1 MAGVE
6 AVFCA
11 KICAVQL
18 EQKLLQRN
26 EQYSILI
33 RRKKMK
39 KLLILLVVFGMFVPN
54 VLLAVEPVKIG
65 MVTTL
70 STKAGY
76 LGEDVRDGFK
86 LAIAQEEGMLGGVPV
101 ELLVEDDGRDPGK
114 AKQIAD
120 RFVKRDNVKIM
131 TGIIFSN
138 VALAVVPKVVR
149 GEVLYI
155 SPNAGPSD
163 LAGKGCNEN
172 YFNVAY
178 QNDNLDEVVGKYVS
192 DSGFKNVYLLAPN
205 YPAGKDHLAGFKRY
219 YTGKISGEVY
229 TKLGQSDY
237 AAEIAALRAAKPDA
251 VFFFLP
257 GGMGI
262 NFIKQYSQAGLNKTT
277 PVFGPAFSFDERLL
291 GAVGAAALG
300 VKNGSQWTHDL
311 DNPANKQFV
320 EAFRAAYD
328 RTPTLYASQGY
339 EAARLIGSALK
350 SVGGDVTKFDQLRTA
365 VRKADFE
372 SVRGQFAFT
381 SNQHPVQNLYIREVV
396 EDGKG
401 GFTNQTLKAVFTNHG
416 NAYVDECSMK

>member
-1 MAGVE
+1 
-6 AVFCA
+6 
-11 KICAVQL
+11 
-18 EQKLLQRN
+18 
-26 EQYSILI
+26 
-33 RRKKMK
+33 MK
-39 KLLILLVVFGMFVPN
+39 KLLILLAVFGMFVPN
-54 VLLAVEPVKIG
+54 VLRAAEPVKIG

-149 GEVLYI
+149 GDVLYI
-155 SPNAGPSD
+155 SPNAGPSA
-163 LAGKGCNEN
+163 LAGKGCNQN

-219 YTGKISGEVY
+219 YMGKISGEVY

-237 AAEIAALRAAKPDA
+237 AAEITALRAAKPDA

-262 NFIKQYSQAGLNKTT
+262 NFIKQYSQAGLNKTI

-291 GAVGAAALG
+291 GAVGAAAKG

-320 EAFRAAYD
+320 EAFRVAYD

-350 SVGGDVTKFDQLRTA
+350 SVGGDVTKFDQLRA
-365 VRKADFE
+365 SVRKADFE

-381 SNQHPVQNLYIREVV
+381 TNQHPIQNLYIREVV

-401 GFTNQTLKAVFTNHG
+401 GFTNQTLKAVFTG
-416 NAYVDECSMK
+416 QGKAYIDDCKMK

>member
-1 MAGVE
+1 
-6 AVFCA
+6 
-11 KICAVQL
+11 
-18 EQKLLQRN
+18 
-26 EQYSILI
+26 
-33 RRKKMK
+33 MK
-39 KLLILLVVFGMFVPN
+39 KLFMVLVLS
-54 VLLAVEPVKIG
+54 VLLIPSATWATKPVKIG

-76 LGEDVRDGFK
+76 LGEEVRDGFK
-86 LAIAQEEGMLGGVPV
+86 LAIAQEEGKLGGVPV

-114 AKQIAD
+114 AKQIAN
-120 RFVKRDNVKIM
+120 RFVKRDKVKIM

-149 GEVLYI
+149 GEVLYV
-155 SPNAGPSD
+155 SPNAGPSG

-178 QNDNLDEVVGKYVS
+178 QNDNLDEVVGKYVNE
-192 DSGFKNVYLLAPN
+192 SGFKNVYLLAPN

-219 YTGKISGEVY
+219 YTGNIAGEVY

-237 AAEIAALRAAKPDA
+237 AAEIATLRAAKPDA

-262 NFIKQYSQAGLNKTT
+262 NFIKQYSQAGLNKKI

-291 GAVGAAALG
+291 AAVGAAAQG

-311 DNPANKQFV
+311 DNPASKQFV
-320 EAFRAAYD
+320 EAFRATYG

-350 SVGGDVTKFDQLRTA
+350 SVGGDVSKFDQLRTA

-381 SNQHPVQNLYIREVV
+381 TNQHPVQNLYIREVV
-396 EDGKG
+396 EDGQG
-401 GFTNQTLKAVFTNHG
+401 GYINKTLKAVFTDHG

>member
-1 MAGVE
+1 LKEEKMNKFWVFLIVLGMMAPQ
-6 AVFCA
+6 A
-11 KICAVQL
+11 
-18 EQKLLQRN
+18 
-26 EQYSILI
+26 
-33 RRKKMK
+33 
-39 KLLILLVVFGMFVPN
+39 
-54 VLLAVEPVKIG
+54 LASEPVKIG

-76 LGEDVRDGFK
+76 LGEEVRDGFK
-86 LAIAQEEGMLGGVPV
+86 LAIDQEGGMLGGVPV

-114 AKQIAD
+114 AKQISD
-120 RFVKRDNVKIM
+120 RFIKRDNVKIM
-131 TGIIFSN
+131 TGLIFSN

-149 GEVLYI
+149 SNVLYI

-163 LAGKGCNEN
+163 LAGKGCHEN

-178 QNDNLDEVVGKYVS
+178 QNDNLDEVVGKYVN
-192 DSGFKNVYLLAPN
+192 DAGFKNVYLLAPN

-219 YTGKISGEVY
+219 YTGNISGEVY

-262 NFIKQYSQAGLNKTT
+262 NFIKQYAQSGLNETI

-300 VKNGSQWTHDL
+300 VKNGSQWSHDL
-311 DNPANKQFV
+311 DNPANKKFV
-320 EAFRAAYD
+320 ADFRAAYG

-339 EAARLIGSALK
+339 EAARLIASALK
-350 SVGGDVTKFDQLRTA
+350 SVDGDVSKLDQMRTA
-365 VRKADFE
+365 LRKADFE

-381 SNQHPVQNLYIREVV
+381 ANQHPIQNIYIREVV
-396 EDGKG
+396 EDGQG
-401 GFTNQTLKAVFTNHG
+401 GYTNKTLEAVFTGHG
-416 NAYVDECSMK
+416 NAYEDACKMQ

>member
-1 MAGVE
+1 
-6 AVFCA
+6 
-11 KICAVQL
+11 
-18 EQKLLQRN
+18 
-26 EQYSILI
+26 
-33 RRKKMK
+33 MK
-39 KLLILLVVFGMFVPN
+39 KLFMVLVLS
-54 VLLAVEPVKIG
+54 VLLIPSATWATKPVKIG

-76 LGEDVRDGFK
+76 LGEEVRDGFK
-86 LAIAQEEGMLGGVPV
+86 LAIAQEEGKLGGVPV

-114 AKQIAD
+114 AKQIAN
-120 RFVKRDNVKIM
+120 RFVKRDKVKIM

-149 GEVLYI
+149 GEVLYV
-155 SPNAGPSD
+155 SPNAGPSG

-178 QNDNLDEVVGKYVS
+178 QNDNLDEVVGKYVNE
-192 DSGFKNVYLLAPN
+192 SGFKNVYLLAPN

-219 YTGKISGEVY
+219 YTGNIAGEVY

-237 AAEIAALRAAKPDA
+237 AAEIATLRAAKPDA

-262 NFIKQYSQAGLNKTT
+262 NFIKQFSQAGLNKTI

-311 DNPANKQFV
+311 DNHASKQIV
-320 EAFRAAYD
+320 EAFRAAYG

-339 EAARLIGSALK
+339 DAARLIGSALK
-350 SVGGDVTKFDQLRTA
+350 SVGGDVDKFDQLRTA

-381 SNQHPVQNLYIREVV
+381 TNQHPVQNLYIREVV
-396 EDGKG
+396 EDGQG
-401 GFTNQTLKAVFTNHG
+401 GYTNKTLKAVFTDHG